1 MRKLAI
7 LLAGASTAVLVVMV
21 GITFATGATQELHEW
36 YTTPDDY
43 AQALLVHPGALR
55 LIFGLDIAFLIFYT
69 AFFAAFADYL
79 RALGRPFVRL
89 ALAAMI
95 GTALLDI
102 VEDHHIL
109 TMLSM
114 AEHGRPISDFEIAMQ
129 QVISST
135 KFSLSYLSLLLFG
148 LAIPRDT
155 VLGFVLALFLT
166 VGNVATGVLGYA
178 APPAWREQLDGG
190 RWIGFLIGFGLA
202 AAWLNKSRDPD

>member
-1 MRKLAI
+1 MLRV
-7 LLAGASTAVLVVMV
+7 TC
-21 GITFATGATQELHEW
+21 ATGATEELHEW
-36 YTTPDDY
+36 YAAPDDY

-55 LIFGLDIAFLIFYT
+55 LLFGLDTAFLIFYT
-69 AFFAAFADYL
+69 AFFAAFADHL

-102 VEDHHIL
+102 VENHHIL
-109 TMLSM
+109 TMLGM

-135 KFSLSYLSLLLFG
+135 KFTLSYLSLLLFG

-155 VLGFVLALFLT
+155 RLGIVLALFLT
-166 VGNVATGVLGYA
+166 VGNVATGALGYA

-202 AAWLNKSRDPD
+202 AAWLHKSRDPE